1 MDGQLLKQ
9 SEFKRI
15 LYFVA
20 VPAEDFLLCDRNLEK
35 AHFKCTRNGAILL
48 LQIFALYFFF
58 CFTNRRRTVARL
70 DKEMLLVCSC
80 HKVAWLKT
88 ISVSSDCC
96 ATPAG
101 EWSTIHYVDFK
112 LLKANLAT

>member
-20 VPAEDFLLCDRNLEK
+20 VPAEVFLLCDRNLEK

-58 CFTNRRRTVARL
+58 LFHESKKDSCKTRQGNASC
-70 DKEMLLVCSC
+70 LLVS
-80 HKVAWLKT
+80 KW
-88 ISVSSDCC
+88 
-96 ATPAG
+96 PG
-101 EWSTIHYVDFK
+101 
-112 LLKANLAT
+112 